1 MSDTTST
8 WCGTLP
14 QRASH
19 MKVANYSNKVFL
31 GGIPPDI
38 TDSMFVEIFKAFGQI
53 RYGLDEKHYAFIVIG
68 TL

>member
-53 RYGLDEKHYAFIVIG
+53 RYVNGSA
-68 TL
+68 